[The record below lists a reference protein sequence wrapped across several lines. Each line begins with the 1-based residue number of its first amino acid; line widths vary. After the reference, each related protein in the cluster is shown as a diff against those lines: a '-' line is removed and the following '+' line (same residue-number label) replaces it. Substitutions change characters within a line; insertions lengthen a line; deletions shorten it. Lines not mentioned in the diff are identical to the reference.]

1 MCFSLFL
8 AEEPLL
14 SPSLKRELAHLDQ
27 FEIRHVSHDNKFDKS
42 ILLECS
48 LGIVGSLHESNQL
61 DVHIV
66 SFLLLLYTVDEGLPQ
81 VPSLTICIPP
91 TYPLASPQVDLAHYS
106 NSSSFLKSV
115 GKLLSEELVQS
126 HSTYT
131 LSFLL
136 TSWME
141 CVMRATTNELSSP
154 E

>member
-1 MCFSLFL
+1 MGTGLVGYGDL
-8 AEEPLL
+8 VLQ
-14 SPSLKRELAHLDQ
+14 ELASYPGSSPATG
-27 FEIRHVSHDNKFDKS
+27 R
-42 ILLECS
+42 S
-48 LGIVGSLHESNQL
+48 LGVRLAGVIITFVNPVNQL
-61 DVHIV
+61 GMHTV
-66 SFLLLLYTVDEGLPQ
+66 SVLSLYTVDEGLPQ

-91 TYPLASPQVDLAHYS
+91 TYPLASPQVDLAQYT

-141 CVMRATTNELSSP
+141 CVMRATTNELASP